1 MPNIAREK
9 DTIDLRLTMAGLARL
24 HDRYLRGMQHGMV
37 LGDALEKDYR
47 WIGEI
52 ERVLL
57 GNGYY
62 DAADIQKVHQMVNVN
77 WKPEFDKE

>member
-9 DTIDLRLTMAGLARL
+9 DTIDLRLTMSGLARL
-24 HDRYLRGMQHGMV
+24 HDRFLRGMAHGLV

-47 WIGEI
+47 WISEI
-52 ERVLL
+52 ERILL

-62 DAADIQKVHQMVNVN
+62 DAADIQKVHMMVNTN